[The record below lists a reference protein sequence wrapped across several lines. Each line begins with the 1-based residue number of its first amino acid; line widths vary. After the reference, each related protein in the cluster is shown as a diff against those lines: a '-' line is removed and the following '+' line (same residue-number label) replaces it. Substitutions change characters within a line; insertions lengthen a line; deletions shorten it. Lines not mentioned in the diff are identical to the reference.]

1 MSDKKLSDVVSIT
14 RQFQRS
20 IHIDADLGKT
30 DSLSGYICQGTAKS
44 VLENTARQILETNQ
58 HAFTWTGPYGGG
70 KSSLALGL
78 CSIVYHD
85 EKIRKEAIK
94 VLGLAE
100 NDIVLNAFDSGKN
113 GWLVLPVVGKRASV
127 VQSLYL
133 ALIKAKGGSVE
144 GAANVNPDQLLKLLS
159 EESESN
165 SQTGVLVVIDEL
177 GKFLESALQNHEDIY
192 FYQQLAELAN
202 RVSGKLI
209 IVGILHQAFEQYA
222 RKLGRNAR
230 EEWSKIQG
238 RFVDIPLISATDELV
253 ELTGKALSSSFKH
266 PSSSVIS
273 KNIAELIRIRR
284 PSVSST
290 FWKSLDNC
298 WPLHPAT
305 AALLGPTSKRRFGQN
320 ERSAFSFL
328 VSVEPKGFKDFLLT
342 SNADE
347 STYYLPCI
355 YWDYLKLNLEPA
367 ILASSDGHRWAQA
380 AEAVE
385 RSEAKGENVHVQLT
399 KTIAIIELF
408 KNGSGL
414 SSDDKTLQSCLPS
427 LSEFEVKEAL
437 GNLKNWS
444 IIAFRKHLGAWGV
457 FAGSDFDIDGAL
469 HDALLS
475 IGDPD
480 LGQLTK
486 LTNLYPAV
494 AKRHYLTT
502 GTLRWMN
509 IELCHA
515 AQIKQ
520 KISEYGAPND
530 AFGAFILCIPSKDN
544 SNDELESICKTN
556 SKSKSEFPVVL
567 GAPQN
572 GDLIKELSRELL
584 GMEFVRKNRPEHE
597 GDPIAR
603 REIDARISSIRNRL
617 ENELRE
623 AFFYAHWY
631 LNGKLQKNP
640 GSTGLSS
647 TASSLADLL
656 YSCTPHIL
664 NELVN
669 RDKLSGTSSKARRTL
684 LHAMIINEKIP
695 NLGFD
700 GYPAE
705 AGLYYSLLKSVGIHK
720 QVDEQNWAFHRPSE
734 EGKGKSFQKAWDAAE
749 KLLIESDG
757 AVSMS
762 DLYRKWSEPPYGI
775 KNGVL
780 PILSFAFV
788 LANKANVALYKDGMF
803 VPEISDVTV
812 DEALQAPQHISLK
825 YVKIDKDKRS
835 ILEGINAQL
844 HDKLSSESSVDPLN
858 TARALVYLM
867 FQQPEWTKRTTQLS
881 KQSRDVRDVL
891 LRASDPHKVL
901 FVDLPMIFG
910 VNAPDGYKHLLGDAL
925 KEITTAYELKLEKI
939 ISKMLIALDA
949 DLNDI
954 ESIKSRAKIVSGI
967 TGDFLLDGFAGRL
980 SVFEKTRMYYEGLCS
995 LAVSKPP
1002 RDWND
1007 QDADLALITL
1017 ADWSLKFRQFEAIA
1031 SVRDRNPTRKAIAVV
1046 FGTGDDGETMSE
1058 SFNISKND
1066 QPIVDKLAAT
1076 FMSHSKS
1083 ISKELFLAALAQ
1095 AGVDTLHGKGITN
1108 E

>member
-1 MSDKKLSDVVSIT
+1 MSDIKLSDVVTIT

-20 IHIDADLGKT
+20 IHIDADLGNP

-78 CSIVYHD
+78 CSIVYRD
-85 EKIRKEAIK
+85 EKIRNQAIS
-94 VLGLAE
+94 VLGLE
-100 NDIVLNAFDSGKN
+100 ESDDVLKAFSSGKK

-127 VQSLYL
+127 VQSLYQ
-133 ALIKAKGGSVE
+133 ALSKASGVTLDNS
-144 GAANVNPDQLLKLLS
+144 ANTNSEKLLKLLS
-159 EESESN
+159 EASESN
-165 SQTGVLVVIDEL
+165 EHSGVLVVIDEL
-177 GKFLESALQNHEDIY
+177 GKFLESALQNQEDIY

-202 RVSGKLI
+202 RTSGKLI
-209 IVGILHQAFEQYA
+209 VVGVLHQAFEQYA
-222 RKLGRNAR
+222 RKLGRSAR

-238 RFVDIPLISATDELV
+238 RYVDIPLISATDELV
-253 ELTGKALSSSFKH
+253 ELTGKALSSDFNH
-266 PSSSVIS
+266 LSSIDIS
-273 KNIAELIRIRR
+273 KKVASQISIRR
-284 PSVSST
+284 PSVSPT

-298 WPLHPAT
+298 WPLHPVT

-342 SNADE
+342 SIADE
-347 STYYLPCI
+347 SNYYLPCI
-355 YWDYLKLNLEPA
+355 YWDYLKLNLEQA
-367 ILASSDGHRWAQA
+367 ILASSDGHRWSQA

-385 RSEAKGENVHVQLT
+385 RSEAKGDVIHVELT

-414 SSDDKTLQSCLPS
+414 LSDDETLISCLPS
-427 LSEFEVKEAL
+427 YSETEIKNAL
-437 GNLKNWS
+437 ETLKNWS

-457 FAGSDFDIDGAL
+457 YAGSDFDIDGAL
-469 HDALLS
+469 NDALLA

-480 LGQLTK
+480 LSQLSK

-515 AQIKQ
+515 AQLKLR
-520 KISEYGAPND
+520 ISEYGAPND
-530 AFGAFILCIPSKDN
+530 AFGAFILCIPSKEN
-544 SNDELESICKTN
+544 SNGELESICKSN
-556 SKSKSEFPVVL
+556 SKSKTEFPVVL

-584 GMEFVRKNRPEHE
+584 GMEYVRKNRPEHE

-617 ENELRE
+617 ENEFRE
-623 AFFYAHWY
+623 AFLYAHWY
-631 LNGKLQKNP
+631 LNGKLLDTSDSKE
-640 GSTGLSS
+640 LSS
-647 TASSLADLL
+647 SASMLADKIFPF
-656 YSCTPHIL
+656 TPHIL

-669 RDKLSGTSSKARRTL
+669 RDKLSATSSKARRTL
-684 LHAMIINEKIP
+684 LHSMIVNAKLE
-695 NLGFD
+695 NLGFS

-705 AGLYYSLLKSVGIHK
+705 AGIYHSLLKAVGIHK
-720 QVDEQNWAFHRPSE
+720 NVSGDGWSFERPSE
-734 EGKGKSFQKAWDAAE
+734 EGNGKSFQKAWDAAE
-749 KLLIESDG
+749 KLFDG
-757 AVSMS
+757 NNSNVPLTE
-762 DLYRKWSEPPYGI
+762 LYSTWSKPPYGI

-780 PILSFAFV
+780 PILAFAYI
-788 LANKANVALYKDGMF
+788 LANKANIAIYKDGMF

-825 YVKIDKDKRS
+825 YVQIDKEKRS
-835 ILEGINAQL
+835 ILEGINAE
-844 HDKLSSESSVDPLN
+844 LSNKIISEGLADPLS
-858 TARALVYLM
+858 TARALVHLM
-867 FQQPEWTKRTTQLS
+867 FQQPEWTKRTTQIS

-910 VNAPDGYKHLLGDAL
+910 VSAPDGYKQMLGDSL
-925 KEITTAYELKLEKI
+925 KEITSAYEIKLDKI
-939 ISKMLIALDA
+939 ISKMMMALDA
-949 DLNDI
+949 DLNNI
-954 ESIKSRAKIVSGI
+954 ETIRYRAKTVSGI
-967 TGDFLLDGFAGRL
+967 SGDFLLDGFAGRL
-980 SVFEKTRMYYEGLCS
+980 SVFEKSRMYYEGLCS

-1017 ADWSLKFRQFEAIA
+1017 ADWSLKFRQFEALA
-1031 SVRDRNPTRKAIAVV
+1031 SVRDRVPTRKAIAVV

-1058 SFNISKND
+1058 SFNISKTD

-1076 FMSHSKS
+1076 FLTHSKS

-1095 AGVDTLHGKGITN
+1095 AGVETLHSKGTAN

>member
-1 MSDKKLSDVVSIT
+1 MSEQKLSDVVNIT

-20 IHIDADLGKT
+20 IHIDADLGKPE
-30 DSLSGYICQGTAKS
+30 SLSGYICQGTAKS
-44 VLENTARQILETNQ
+44 VLENTARQIIETNQ

-78 CSIVYHD
+78 CSIVHPD
-85 EKIRKEAIK
+85 ANIRSQAIN
-94 VLGLAE
+94 VLGLSE
-100 NDIVLNAFDSGKN
+100 NDLVLKAFESGKT
-113 GWLVLPVVGKRASV
+113 GWLVLPVVGKRSSV
-127 VQSLYL
+127 VQSLYQ
-133 ALIKAKGGSVE
+133 ALMKVKGESL
-144 GAANVNPDQLLKLLS
+144 GADENISPDVLLKLLTR
-159 EESESN
+159 ESESN
-165 SQTGVLVVIDEL
+165 TQSGVLIVIDEL

-209 IVGILHQAFEQYA
+209 VVGILHQAFEQYA
-222 RKLGRNAR
+222 RKLGRSAR

-253 ELTGKALSSSFKH
+253 ELTGKALSTTYKH
-266 PSSSVIS
+266 PSSILIS
-273 KNIAELIRIRR
+273 KKIAELISIRR
-284 PSVSST
+284 PSVSPT
-290 FWKSLDNC
+290 FWQSLDNC
-298 WPLHPAT
+298 WPLHPTT

-328 VSVEPKGFKDFLLT
+328 VSVEPKGFKDYLLSSSVED
-342 SNADE
+342 SN
-347 STYYLPCI
+347 YYLPCT
-355 YWDYLKLNLEPA
+355 YWDYLKLNLEQA

-385 RSEAKGENVHVQLT
+385 RSEAKGDAIHVQLT

-414 SSDDKTLQSCLPS
+414 NSDDETLTACLPS
-427 LSEFEVKEAL
+427 YSETEIKEAL
-437 GNLKNWS
+437 ENLKNWS
-444 IIAFRKHLGAWGV
+444 IIAFRKHVGAWGV
-457 FAGSDFDIDGAL
+457 YAGSDFDIDDAL
-469 HDALLS
+469 NEALLS
-475 IGDPD
+475 VGDPD
-480 LGQLTK
+480 LSQLKK

-509 IELCHA
+509 IELCNA

-530 AFGAFILCIPSKDN
+530 AFGAFILCIPSKDV
-544 SNDELESICKTN
+544 SNVELESICKSN
-556 SKSKSEFPVVL
+556 SKTKSEFPVVL
-567 GAPQN
+567 GAPRN
-572 GDLIKELSRELL
+572 GDLIKDLSRELL
-584 GMEFVRKNRPEHE
+584 GMEYVRKNRPEHE

-623 AFFYAHWY
+623 AFFYSHWY
-631 LNGKLQKNP
+631 LNGKELDTTN
-640 GSTGLSS
+640 STELTT
-647 TASSLADLL
+647 TASVLADKL
-656 YSCTPHIL
+656 YSSTPHIL

-684 LHAMIINEKIP
+684 LHAMIVNEKLER
-695 NLGFD
+695 LGFD

-705 AGLYYSLLKSVGIHK
+705 AGLYHSLLKAVGIHK
-720 QVDEQNWAFHRPSE
+720 QVSESNWAFQRPTE
-734 EGKGKSFQKAWDAAE
+734 EGNGKTFQKAWDTAL
-749 KLLIESDG
+749 KLLVDSNG
-757 AVSMS
+757 AVPLSE
-762 DLYRKWSEPPYGI
+762 LYSRWSQPPYGI
-775 KNGVL
+775 KSGVL
-780 PILSFAFV
+780 PILSIAFI

-803 VPEISDVTV
+803 VPEISEVTV

-825 YVKIDKDKRS
+825 YVHLDNEKRS
-835 ILEGINAQL
+835 ILDGINAE
-844 HDKLSSESSVDPLN
+844 LSNNILSEGMADPLS
-858 TARALVYLM
+858 TARALVHLM
-867 FQQPEWTKRTTQLS
+867 FQQPEWTKRTTQLT
-881 KQSRDVRDVL
+881 KQSREVRDAL

-901 FVDLPMIFG
+901 FVDLPIIFG
-910 VNAPDGYKHLLGDAL
+910 VSSPDDYKQMLGESL
-925 KEITTAYELKLEKI
+925 KEITSAYELKLDKI
-939 ISKMLIALDA
+939 MSKMITALDA
-949 DLNDI
+949 DLSDI
-954 ESIKSRAKIVSGI
+954 ESIKSRGKVVSGI

-980 SVFEKTRMYYEGLCS
+980 SVFENSRKYYEGLCS

-1031 SVRDRNPTRKAIAVV
+1031 SVRDRDPTRKAIAVV

-1066 QPIVDKLAAT
+1066 QPMVDKLAAT
-1076 FMSHSKS
+1076 FLTHSKS

-1095 AGVDTLHGKGITN
+1095 AGVETLHSKGNAN